1 MSMLRQEAKNA
12 LIRSNNRSLIN
23 FIQQRAV
30 INAVAD
36 KKDPLAIGYL
46 LEIAYE
52 EVQKRQAQEFKALF
66 SGKSLKDEPIQDI
79 IDQITHYKWC
89 ENNS

>member
-1 MSMLRQEAKNA
+1 MLLQEAKNK

-30 INAVAD
+30 INAVSD
-36 KKDPLAIGYL
+36 RKDPLAIGDL

-52 EVQKRQAQEFKALF
+52 EVKKRQAQEFKALF

-79 IDQITHYKWC
+79 IDEINHYKWC